1 MKSTA
6 CKAGAAKHGIKLYAP
21 RYYRAFSC
29 IADRCR
35 HSCCIGWE
43 IDVDE
48 QTLELYRSLS
58 DGYGKTVAES
68 IDEEDVP
75 HFRLV
80 AGERCPHLDEQG
92 LCRIIKSMGEGY
104 LCEICREHPRFY
116 HDTPRGKEVGVGMAC
131 EEAARLI
138 LQSED
143 FDSFVEIGAVE
154 GRALR
159 GRRGFDAL
167 AVRAELYACLS
178 DRSRP
183 YAERLHQISAVYGV
197 SPLMNSDEAWR
208 ALLGDLE
215 YLDDAH
221 RAAFLGYTST
231 PSVPTAI
238 EEPLCRALAYFIFRH
253 CSATRDADAF
263 RESLGFALFCERL
276 IASVAEREAV
286 KTIDALADIA
296 RIVSEELEY
305 SEENTDAIK
314 QVFWELS
321 QPS

>member
-6 CKAGAAKHGIKLYAP
+6 CKAGAAKNCIKLYAP

-48 QTLELYRSLS
+48 QMLELYRSLS
-58 DGYGKTVAES
+58 VGYGKTVAES

-80 AGERCPHLDEQG
+80 AGDRCPHLDEQG
-92 LCRIIKSMGEGY
+92 LCRIIKSMGKGY

-159 GRRGFDAL
+159 GRR
-167 AVRAELYACLS
+167 RR
-178 DRSRP
+178 RS
-183 YAERLHQISAVYGV
+183 
-197 SPLMNSDEAWR
+197 
-208 ALLGDLE
+208 
-215 YLDDAH
+215 
-221 RAAFLGYTST
+221 
-231 PSVPTAI
+231 
-238 EEPLCRALAYFIFRH
+238 
-253 CSATRDADAF
+253 
-263 RESLGFALFCERL
+263 
-276 IASVAEREAV
+276 
-286 KTIDALADIA
+286 
-296 RIVSEELEY
+296 
-305 SEENTDAIK
+305 
-314 QVFWELS
+314 
-321 QPS
+321 

>member
-6 CKAGAAKHGIKLYAP
+6 CKAGAAKNCIKLYAP

-29 IADRCR
+29 IADRCH

-48 QTLELYRSLS
+48 QTLEIYRSLS

-75 HFRLV
+75 HFRLAV
-80 AGERCPHLDEQG
+80 GDRCPHLDEQG

-143 FDSFVEIGAVE
+143 FDTFLEIGAVE

-183 YAERLHQISAVYGV
+183 YAERLHQISSVYGI
-197 SPLMNSDEAWR
+197 SPASRTDAAWR
-208 ALLGDLE
+208 KLLDGLE
-215 YLDDAH
+215 YLDEAH
-221 RAAFLGYTST
+221 CWLFCCYTSL
-231 PSVPTAI
+231 PNVPAAI

-276 IASVAEREAV
+276 IASVAAEKRITDTESLSEV
-286 KTIDALADIA
+286 A
-296 RIVSEELEY
+296 RVVSEELEY
-305 SEENTDAIK
+305 SEENTDTIK
-314 QVFWELS
+314 LAFF
-321 QPS
+321 

>member
-6 CKAGAAKHGIKLYAP
+6 CKAGAAKNCIKLYAP

-48 QTLELYRSLS
+48 QTLEIYRSLS

-75 HFRLV
+75 HFRLAV
-80 AGERCPHLDEQG
+80 GDCCPHLDEQG

-143 FDSFVEIGAVE
+143 FDTFLEIGAVE

-183 YAERLHQISAVYGV
+183 YAERLHQISSVYGI
-197 SPLMNSDEAWR
+197 SPASRTDAAWR
-208 ALLGDLE
+208 KLLDGLE
-215 YLDDAH
+215 YLDEAH
-221 RAAFLGYTST
+221 RGLFYCYTSL
-231 PSVPTAI
+231 PNVPAAI

-276 IASVAEREAV
+276 IASVAAEKRITDTESLSEV
-286 KTIDALADIA
+286 A
-296 RIVSEELEY
+296 RVVSEELEY
-305 SEENTDAIK
+305 SEENTDTIK
-314 QVFWELS
+314 LAFFE
-321 QPS
+321 